1 MGDKC
6 LKSEFKINN
15 LIINN
20 ITRRFSTKRTS
31 IIEKANLQYIVK
43 WQDITSMVF
52 SLSTYYSW
60 KTILW
65 NLAMNN
71 EFAKKLKI

>member
-31 IIEKANLQYIVK
+31 TIEKANLQYIVK

-71 EFAKKLKI
+71 EFGKKLKI